1 MGTTYRFIESPL
13 EQSQIIEWF
22 RSEALDFQEIETK
35 TGYILY
41 FKNFGELIHTPDGK
55 IDVRNSPTITIF
67 TPKIIRGVLW
77 SVGEI
82 HFLSTPLK
90 QKFPELHKLSSALN
104 KWLGKLPCVYSNR
117 PGVENEWNYYLE
129 GSTKNYDAP
138 IYAFRSGLNALKKEQ
153 YFISDSESEFVVEKL
168 CNLLKLRGV
177 EVTA

>member
-13 EQSQIIEWF
+13 EQSQVIEWF
-22 RSEALDFQEIETK
+22 RSEASEFQEIETK
-35 TGYILY
+35 GGYVLY
-41 FKNFGELIHTPDGK
+41 FKNLGELTHTADGE
-55 IDVRNSPTITIF
+55 IDARNSPIVTIF
-67 TPKIIRGVLW
+67 IPKVIRGALW

-104 KWLGKLPCVYSNR
+104 KWLGRFTCVYSNK
-117 PGVENEWNYYLE
+117 PGAVNEWNYYFE
-129 GSTKNYDAP
+129 GSTKNYDPP
-138 IYAFRSGLNALKKEQ
+138 IYSFPSGLHALMKEQ

-168 CNLLKLRGV
+168 CKSLKLRGV